1 LTDGRLESESSVKIA
16 MYTLRFYSK
25 CGVDFIPV
33 GVPPV
38 TLKPG
43 FKPQNV

>member
-1 LTDGRLESESSVKIA
+1 MIDGRPESESSVKIA
-16 MYTLRFYSK
+16 MYILRFYSK
-25 CGVDFIPV
+25 CGVDFIPA
-33 GVPPV
+33 GVLPV